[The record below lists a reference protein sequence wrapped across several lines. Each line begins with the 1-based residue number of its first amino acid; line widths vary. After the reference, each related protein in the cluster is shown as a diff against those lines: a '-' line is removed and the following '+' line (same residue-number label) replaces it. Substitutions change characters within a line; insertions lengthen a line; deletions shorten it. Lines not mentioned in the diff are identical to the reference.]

1 METKNY
7 LTNYYENYDEDGRLN
22 SKHGMIEFITTMK
35 YIERYLRPDMKVL
48 EVGAAT
54 GRYSHAFGAKGI
66 PGGCGR
72 ISRA

>member
-35 YIERYLRPDMKVL
+35 YIERYLRPV
-48 EVGAAT
+48 
-54 GRYSHAFGAKGI
+54 
-66 PGGCGR
+66 
-72 ISRA
+72 